1 MYVSV
6 IYEVLRTA
14 TCNVG
19 FHVNL
24 IACPGSVGRIV
35 DSPIHKRKPTDV
47 PTVSG
52 LSDIKISKIRTRVQ
66 IYALLGL
73 ISVASSNFGSK
84 I

>member
-1 MYVSV
+1 MD
-6 IYEVLRTA
+6 
-14 TCNVG
+14 N
-19 FHVNL
+19 
-24 IACPGSVGRIV
+24 
-35 DSPIHKRKPTDV
+35 PIHKRKPTDV

-66 IYALLGL
+66 IYALLGF